1 MNNYSKKEKI
11 RIVIN
16 FTELLRNY
24 PSATVE
30 KIVIYKSDY
39 SFIEKFKEKSMQWI
53 NNEYSSYQG
62 KLYFEEIDKFFEYDF
77 PKSKTKTPKFQL
89 CKHVFAK

>member
-24 PSATVE
+24 PSATGE
-30 KIVIYKSDY
+30 KIDIYKSDY